1 MVVFKPCRFF
11 MVTSRFLWNL
21 EVNNFVSVDF
31 QTQISI
37 WLLISINFCTRI
49 INKKGGG
56 GGGGGGVRKCNSAK
70 YSSSPRHS
78 FLCKTQYL
86 SFQNSDFGDISQHR
100 NRKIILTFFFRVI
113 LPLSRMAYLHNC
125 FDDISVNA
133 NLISI
138 RFKSK
143 RQRINTIIYC
153 VNTLPLWFKSYSV
166 FTYYRLCLSFP
177 GPQARFSWIFLVY

>member
-1 MVVFKPCRFF
+1 MQRRLNQFF
-11 MVTSRFLWNL
+11 LIILFLFTL
-21 EVNNFVSVDF
+21 IIFL
-31 QTQISI
+31 SI
-37 WLLISINFCTRI
+37 WKWQLNEHLLFLKLPQYFVWGTPEIFLIKPHYF
-49 INKKGGG
+49 
-56 GGGGGGVRKCNSAK
+56 
-70 YSSSPRHS
+70 

-113 LPLSRMAYLHNC
+113 LPLSRMAYLHNG